1 MDDKPNFFR
10 IVLSTLA
17 AAFGVQSKKNLERD
31 TKHGTISH
39 YIAAGII
46 FMILFV
52 LTVSFIVSQV
62 LKYATA

>member
-1 MDDKPNFFR
+1 MEDKPNFFR

-31 TKHGTISH
+31 TKHGTLSH
-39 YIAAGII
+39 YITAGII

>member
-1 MDDKPNFFR
+1 MSDKPNFFQ

-31 TKHGTISH
+31 TKHGNISH
-39 YIAAGII
+39 YIVAGII

-52 LTVSFIVSQV
+52 LTVSFIVKQV
-62 LKYATA
+62 LRLATA